1 MGSLAFPARGRQ
13 SEADVPRQ
21 ADPSER
27 IVTRDGAVP
36 VPDRE
41 TRRVLGVLL
50 HTLDRLSE

>member
-21 ADPSER
+21 ADPSKR